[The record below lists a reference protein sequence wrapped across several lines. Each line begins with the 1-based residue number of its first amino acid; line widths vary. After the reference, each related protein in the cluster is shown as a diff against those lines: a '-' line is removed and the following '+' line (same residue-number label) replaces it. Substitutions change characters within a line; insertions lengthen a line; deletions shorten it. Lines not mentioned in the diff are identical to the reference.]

1 MRNKMNKFLVL
12 FAIVATAIV
21 TGCTTFVPP
30 EKEGK
35 VTIQALVDG
44 RDLIYI
50 HGNKICIQHLL
61 NQFIGK
67 YNDSNIPVSINGK
80 EQWHPTWN
88 EAISDE
94 YTFSNE
100 VPALPTSGEW
110 NESNMKVKYVTTGLG
125 NVEVVKYP
133 NAENNYTL
141 IIKADDHL
149 PSGAH
154 WYFFDI
160 DWE

>member
-1 MRNKMNKFLVL
+1 MKKYIIL
-12 FAIVATAIV
+12 FAIIVTTAIM
-21 TGCTTFVPP
+21 TGCSTFVPP

-35 VTIQALVDG
+35 VTIQALIDG

-50 HGNKICIQHLL
+50 KGNKICIQHML

-67 YNDSNIPVSINGK
+67 YNDSDYPVLINGNNVWK
-80 EQWHPTWN
+80 PVWN
-88 EAISDE
+88 EAISNE
-94 YTFSNE
+94 YVFPQG
-100 VPALPTSGEW
+100 VPALPTSGTWDET
-110 NESNMKVKYVTTGLG
+110 NMSVKYVTTGLG
-125 NVEVVKYP
+125 RIEVVAYP
-133 NAENNYTL
+133 SEENNYTL
-141 IIKADDHL
+141 VIKADDHL